1 MQIVNYERNQEM
13 PYEFVERK
21 GIGHPDTM
29 CDAIAELAS
38 RYYSQ
43 YFYKKYQ
50 RYAHHWF
57 DKVMLIGGESLIE
70 YGKGELVIPYKAI
83 FAGKC
88 VHSFAGE
95 DVPLMEIFHKAASD
109 VLNNALTGF
118 CANKHLV
125 VVDETVSYQ
134 GPSRRNSR
142 YRPTIVEELVS
153 SDDSMRVSNDC
164 NMLSSFY
171 PLSVIE
177 SIVLSL
183 EKMLNSKDFKEKHPQ
198 VGSDIKIV
206 GTRKY
211 NDYFVLVN
219 LPFIANYVKSF
230 SEYTMY
236 TEEIKTIISTFIKD
250 NYGVKCDLLFNPSNH
265 RNAPYLTALG
275 SAGDSGDVGVVGRG
289 NRINGLITPMRCMS
303 IEAPAGKDSI
313 DHTGKLYGIV
323 ADRIS
328 KKIFNLF
335 HQPVETY
342 VFVSKSS
349 PLATPDDVVINM
361 SSKILGPEEIKEIEE
376 IVDNE
381 LKNTYKLTEELVNTG
396 ITLW

>member
-1 MQIVNYERNQEM
+1 MLIINNVNEEKG

-38 RYYSQ
+38 RYYSK
-43 YFYKKYQ
+43 YFFEKYQ

-70 YGKGELVIPYKAI
+70 YGKGELVVPYKVI

-88 VHSFAGE
+88 VHSFMGKK
-95 DVPLMEIFHKAASD
+95 VPLKEIFHKAASD
-109 VLNNALTGF
+109 VLSCALTGF
-118 CANKHLV
+118 VPEKHLI

-142 YRPTIVEELVS
+142 YRPNTVEDLVS
-153 SDDSMRVSNDC
+153 SDDSKRISNDC
-164 NMLSSFY
+164 NMLSAYF
-171 PLSVIE
+171 PLSTIE
-177 SIVLSL
+177 SIVLTL
-183 EKMLNSKDFKEKHPQ
+183 ENMLNSKEFKHLYPY
-198 VGSDIKIV
+198 VGSDIKII

-211 NDYFVLVN
+211 DSYFLLVN
-219 LPFIANYVKSF
+219 LPFVADYIKSYEQYTACSDEIKSLIINYVF
-230 SEYTMY
+230 EH
-236 TEEIKTIISTFIKD
+236 
-250 NYGVKCDLLFNPSNH
+250 YGITCELLFNPSNH
-265 RNAPYLTALG
+265 KNAPYLTVLG

-323 ADRIS
+323 AERIS
-328 KKIFNLF
+328 KKIYERI

-342 VFVSKSS
+342 IFVSKST
-349 PLATPDDVVINM
+349 PLAVPDDVVIKTN
-361 SSKILGPEEIKEIEE
+361 KDILALNDIKEIETLVE
-376 IVDNE
+376 NE
-381 LKNTYKLTEELVNTG
+381 LKNTYSLTEELVNEG